1 MTATDQQKV
10 LKAGF
15 TIIRKREFIRKGARP
30 KRFEIFQKT
39 PERHEWHS
47 REWLFSGVTERD
59 TKVKQLLN
67 DPKIVED

>member
-1 MTATDQQKV
+1 MTAKDQQKV

-15 TIIRKREFIRKGARP
+15 TIIRKRDFIRPCPRT

-39 PERHEWHS
+39 PERREWHS

-59 TKVKQLLN
+59 TKVKQLLKA
-67 DPKIVED
+67 PKIVED